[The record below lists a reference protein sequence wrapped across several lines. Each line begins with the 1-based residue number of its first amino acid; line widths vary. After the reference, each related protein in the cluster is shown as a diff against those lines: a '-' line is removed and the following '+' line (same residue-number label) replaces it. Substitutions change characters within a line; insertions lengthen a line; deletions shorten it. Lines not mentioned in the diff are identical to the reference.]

1 MLKEL
6 DIVAFIKSQKYF
18 FILAYKENPSSFI
31 WYIICKLIISIL
43 PPIVVL
49 LNKKVIDS
57 ISNIHDQPYLLTL
70 TIQLVVAVFFI
81 QYISSLVNSF
91 GDYIFT
97 KISRDAN
104 FVLKKLLY
112 EKILKIPYEEYEDS
126 KFFDDISLSNIAIS
140 TSGINVIQNIITII
154 GSIISLLGMLGILLT
169 IHWTMPLALF
179 ISTLPGMILLFAVKT
194 KSYNISKETALKSRE
209 LDYTSDLFLNRSIV
223 KEIKIYN
230 TGEYL
235 LNKWKTLFQY
245 IQVHTLKL
253 AFWEFK
259 TTSLAVFVLQA
270 SSLIVSLILIQQIS
284 SNILT
289 VGDYVAL
296 LGAVT
301 SVQGIFGVIGGSL
314 GSIFET
320 AIYNNSL
327 LKVLNYKL
335 KNPIGNH
342 ISSNKFEELDVNNL
356 TFIYPQTDKRVLK
369 NISLRIKKG
378 ENIAIV
384 GHNGSGKTTLL
395 NCLLG
400 LYNATDGQIK
410 LNNHSIEEI
419 DKVNLYNIMSAIFQ
433 DFGRYKYT
441 VRENLSFGDL
451 EKFNKDSELFDNLK
465 KVDLYNKISNFD
477 NKLDTYLTKEMPN
490 GSELSGGE
498 WQKLAIARGFLKN
511 TDLII
516 LDEPTAALDPISE
529 LNIFEVFYKLAQNK
543 TIITISHRLG
553 PTRLA
558 DRIIVMN
565 NGEIH
570 EEGSFDEL
578 MSKKGMY
585 YEMYLAQSNWYT
597 DAER

>member
-31 WYIICKLIISIL
+31 WYMICKLIISVL

-70 TIQLVVAVFFI
+70 TIQLVIAVFLI

-97 KISRDAN
+97 KISRDVN

-179 ISTLPGMILLFAVKT
+179 ISTLPGIILLFAVKT

-209 LDYTSDLFLNRSIV
+209 LDYTSDLFLNRSII

-245 IQVHTLKL
+245 IQTHNLKL

-259 TTSLAVFVLQA
+259 TTTFAVFVLQA
-270 SSLIVSLILIQQIS
+270 SSLVVSLLLIKQIS
-284 SNILT
+284 SNMLT

-301 SVQGIFGVIGGSL
+301 SVQGIFGMIGGSL

-327 LKVLNYKL
+327 IKVLNYEL
-335 KNPIGNH
+335 KNQIINN
-342 ISSNKFEELDVNNL
+342 ISSNKFEKLDINNL
-356 TFIYPQTDKRVLK
+356 TFVYPQTDKKVLK
-369 NISLRIKKG
+369 NISMRIKKG

-400 LYNATDGQIK
+400 LYSATDGQIK
-410 LNNHSIEEI
+410 LNNHNIEEI

-465 KVDLYNKISNFD
+465 KVDLYHKIINFD
-477 NKLDTYLTKEMPN
+477 KKLDTYLTKEMPN

-529 LNIFEVFYKLAQNK
+529 LNIFEVFYKLAKNK

-558 DRIIVMN
+558 DRIIVMD
-565 NGEIH
+565 NGEIY

-585 YEMYLAQSNWYT
+585 YEMYLSQANWYK
-597 DAER
+597 DK